1 MSINVTEKAKK
12 KLLLQNFFT
21 GRKKALSKAENDE
34 IIKIL
39 MSESVQKEFCQYLIH
54 TGKY

>member
-39 MSESVQKEFCQYLIH
+39 MSKNVQREFCQYLIH